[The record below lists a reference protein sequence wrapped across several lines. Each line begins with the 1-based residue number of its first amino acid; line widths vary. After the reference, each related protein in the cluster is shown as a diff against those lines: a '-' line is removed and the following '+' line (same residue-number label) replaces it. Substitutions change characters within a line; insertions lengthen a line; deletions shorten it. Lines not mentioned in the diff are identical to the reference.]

1 MAENYKKTLNLPKTE
16 FPMKGNLTAM
26 EPRILKY
33 WEDIALDEKL
43 SRNDSNRKTFILH
56 DGPPYAN
63 GDIHVGH
70 TLNKVLKDIIVKF
83 KHMTGY
89 YSPYVPGWDCHGQP
103 IEHEVEKRLSSRAAT
118 ISQAELRELC
128 RDYAL
133 KFVERQKQ
141 QFIRLGVT
149 GEWDKPYLTLD
160 HTYEATNV
168 RVFNELYQKGL
179 IYKGKKPIHWCWSCR
194 TALAEAE
201 IEYADEPSPSI
212 YLKFPL
218 VSDFNLLSGYSQPKS
233 LLVWTTTPWTLPANV
248 AVAVKPEA
256 RYVAARYKNELLIVA
271 EALLEFLREKLN
283 SPLEVVT
290 EFAGREISGQVVSHP
305 IFADKTSQVVTAE
318 YVALDQG
325 TGSVHIAPGHGADD
339 FAVGS
344 INSLP
349 TPMPVDDSGIF
360 TKEAGKYEGEHI
372 LKANNQ
378 IVDDLKEN
386 GIIIFAEEI
395 DHSYPHCWRC
405 KKPVIF
411 RATKQWFISMA
422 NKQLRQR
429 ALSAIKSVRW
439 TPAWSINRI
448 NAMVT
453 DRPDWCISRQ
463 RAWGVPIPVFY
474 CDDCDELIASR
485 DVLNYVEDV
494 FMTAGADSWFKK
506 SVDELLPPKTF
517 CPKCGGHNFR
527 TEKDILD
534 VWFESGVSHEAVL
547 KTRDELAWPA
557 DLYLEGS
564 DQHRGW
570 FQSSLLTS
578 VGLEDKAP
586 YKQVLTHGFLVD
598 GVGRKMSK
606 SLGNVIDP
614 LKVIKRSGADIL
626 RLWVSSSDYH
636 SDIAVSDEI
645 LKRITETYRR
655 VRNTLRFIS
664 GNLQDFNLDK
674 NRVSYSDMTG
684 IDKWALMRLQQLIA
698 KTRYSYEEYKFY
710 LAYHALYNFCNI
722 DLSSFYLDVLKD
734 RLYTFAP
741 DSKERRSAQTV
752 LAYILKDLI
761 KLLAPILVFTSEE
774 AWQLLPDQLKDS
786 ESVHLSMMPVSKPEF
801 CDLELEQDWD
811 RLLELRSE
819 VSKAIEVARNS
830 GVVNGSLEVA
840 ALLYLPETLSEIVN
854 DYLLD
859 MSSILIVSQ
868 VEIGKGTPPE
878 DLWQSE
884 NIPGL
889 VVDIKHAKGEKCQRC
904 WNWRLDVGRDP
915 RYPEAC
921 GRCADVINKK

>member
-1 MAENYKKTLNLPKTE
+1 MAENYKNTLNLPKTE